1 MIMNKWTIIQF
12 VSVFVM
18 LTSSIVDFFVKD
30 ASWSL
35 ALDMLYCVSL
45 LLVVVMMFVRYK
57 AEKKDLLFWLNDV
70 RCERQKYLSTLKDLN
85 TMFPWHYDDPTDD
98 EIFAQ
103 FEGCRYE
110 VLVKS
115 QGVPDCYLTKDLRFI
130 KKESIN
136 RYMPLKS

>member
-1 MIMNKWTIIQF
+1 MMA
-12 VSVFVM
+12 
-18 LTSSIVDFFVKD
+18 SSIVDFFVED
-30 ASWSL
+30 ASWSF
-35 ALDMLYCVSL
+35 ALDMLYCVAL

-85 TMFPWHYDDPTDD
+85 TMFPWHYDDPADD

-103 FEGCRYE
+103 FEECHYG

-115 QGVPDCYLTKDLRFI
+115 RGVPDCYLSKDLRLI
-130 KKESIN
+130 NKASIN
-136 RYMPLKS
+136 RYMPLNKEK